1 MNRLNNPLKIAIFCI
16 LAILI
21 SIGISQWFNLAK
33 PHDLMLY
40 LVTCFSASIA
50 VFALIVSIQTYI
62 SIDSVNAMSKMDGN
76 VMENENYRTSIFSII
91 CKFSKNNKDDA
102 GGEILT
108 YIEGLLKKEQTKSGA
123 TLADSIQNVIDI
135 VVLLAFVIHKKDSSQ
150 KKQRINKRLRKI
162 IKTLN
167 SKVRSFERVSDG
179 SCILIKESVNLI
191 KAVIYYQ
198 CHQCGYQTVEIFGK
212 DEYIDLI
219 DVRGT
224 MLKNAVSRT
233 LYYNYTG
240 LTCMQKAKDAILDT
254 LKIDNKNYDITSLEA
269 SKLIKGISNHLI
281 DIYLNQ
287 ALKNFDIA
295 TSIIGDDIMWNL
307 FILYNKARV
316 QYIQSLLH
324 DNGSTDWLE
333 TMGKAIDYRYQ
344 FAITLDDMINT
355 RAKIRTG
362 NTNTSDSFFQRAFK
376 DQYHLAQLMNI
387 RLCYASGF
395 TDKIDIQ
402 QLEYFKQQILADEF
416 QHYTRFK
423 DDIETIIRDY
433 PTK

>member
-1 MNRLNNPLKIAIFCI
+1 
-16 LAILI
+16 
-21 SIGISQWFNLAK
+21 
-33 PHDLMLY
+33 
-40 LVTCFSASIA
+40 
-50 VFALIVSIQTYI
+50 
-62 SIDSVNAMSKMDGN
+62 
-76 VMENENYRTSIFSII
+76 
-91 CKFSKNNKDDA
+91 
-102 GGEILT
+102 
-108 YIEGLLKKEQTKSGA
+108 
-123 TLADSIQNVIDI
+123 
-135 VVLLAFVIHKKDSSQ
+135 
-150 KKQRINKRLRKI
+150 
-162 IKTLN
+162 
-167 SKVRSFERVSDG
+167 
-179 SCILIKESVNLI
+179 
-191 KAVIYYQ
+191 
-198 CHQCGYQTVEIFGK
+198 
-212 DEYIDLI
+212 
-219 DVRGT
+219 
-224 MLKNAVSRT
+224 
-233 LYYNYTG
+233 
-240 LTCMQKAKDAILDT
+240 
-254 LKIDNKNYDITSLEA
+254 
-269 SKLIKGISNHLI
+269 LI

-433 PTK
+433 PVK